1 MSFIKPRPPLPPTLG
16 FPTLQA
22 RTAVRSMDVVLLCNT
37 QRVAGLIYDAISLNA
52 RGPGA
57 VPVLNFPEE
66 VPAEV
71 YASLGLTP
79 SNRGDALNRY
89 LLHCQLQ
96 SEGAAGTDLTA
107 IGNLGAAAA
116 AAAMALPAAATP
128 FDSAVDAEQEQAL
141 LRHGAAQARARI
153 AAAVAAE
160 EPPLL
165 GIEVKV
171 SRLRRCPCGHRCCR
185 CCYGWRLCT

>member
-1 MSFIKPRPPLPPTLG
+1 
-16 FPTLQA
+16 
-22 RTAVRSMDVVLLCNT
+22 MDVVFLCNT
-37 QRVAGLIYDAISLNA
+37 QRIAGLIYDAISLNA

-79 SNRGDALNRY
+79 GNRGDALNRY

-96 SEGAAGTDLTA
+96 AEGAAGTDLTA
-107 IGNLGAAAA
+107 IGNLGATTA

-128 FDSAVDAEQEQAL
+128 FDAAVDAEQEQAL
-141 LRHGAAQARARI
+141 LRHGAAQ
-153 AAAVAAE
+153 V
-160 EPPLL
+160 
-165 GIEVKV
+165 
-171 SRLRRCPCGHRCCR
+171 RLKSRRCSGLRSR
-185 CCYGWRLCT
+185 